1 MTMLDAVTLGQTQG
15 TTSTAMGLGGLDGQA
30 FLKLMIAQM
39 RYQDPLAPTDASA
52 LMNQTSTL
60 AQTEMI
66 QQLAQAQQQVLGL
79 QFAGVASNLL
89 GSDVTAQLPDGET
102 VAGTVEAVRFTG
114 TGPVLLIDG
123 REVPLGS
130 ATELRSSAAGD

>member
-1 MTMLDAVTLGQTQG
+1 MLDAVTLGQAPG

-66 QQLAQAQQQVLGL
+66 QQLAATQQQVLGL
-79 QFAGVASNLL
+79 QFAGIASGLL
-89 GSDVTAQLPDGET
+89 GTDITAQLPDGGT
-102 VAGTVEAVRFTG
+102 ITGTVDAVRFTG
-114 TGPVLLIDG
+114 SGPVLLVDG
-123 REVPLGS
+123 QEVPLGA
-130 ATELRSSAAGD
+130 ATELRSAD